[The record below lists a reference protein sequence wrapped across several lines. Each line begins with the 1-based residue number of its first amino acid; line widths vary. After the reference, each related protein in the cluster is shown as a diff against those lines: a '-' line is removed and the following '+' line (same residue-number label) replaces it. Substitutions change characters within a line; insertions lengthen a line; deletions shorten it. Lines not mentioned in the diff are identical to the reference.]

1 MSGGGGGGG
10 VLGAGSSYQSFVRTA
25 LEQTRLRTALTPHPS
40 QEKFRLIRANDDA
53 AVLDALSFSAP
64 KIRLLRSL
72 TVEKKNSVQ
81 VLDFAAFSEPEYD
94 LPIFCANA
102 FTTPA
107 QSIVVLDLNPLYDI
121 TEDKDYKDKYYRNLM
136 PLIHKYSELLPW
148 GGKITSESLRFFSP
162 IVIWTI
168 FEPTERNH
176 HVLYSALMDYYK
188 VWLQLTDQATE
199 ENDTT
204 KVVRNRE
211 AQHRYLT
218 WRAEKDPGFPL
229 LKKLIGESHA
239 KDLVTEFLFEG
250 VHSLGTKS
258 FLDYFREYACDDGT
272 VNKKRSM
279 IGKSFEDR
287 PWDATGEFIGGKDA
301 G

>member
-1 MSGGGGGGG
+1 MSGGGGGG
-10 VLGAGSSYQSFVRTA
+10 VLGAGSSYQRFVRTA
-25 LEQTRLRTALTPHPS
+25 LEQTRVRTALTPHPS
-40 QEKFRLIRANDDA
+40 QEKFKFIRANDDA
-53 AVLDALSFSAP
+53 AVLDALSFNAP

-121 TEDKDYKDKYYRNLM
+121 TVDKDYKDKYYRNLM
-136 PLIHKYSELLPW
+136 PLVQKYSELLPW

-168 FEPTERNH
+168 IEPTELNH

-188 VWLQLTDQATE
+188 VWLELTDQATE
-199 ENDTT
+199 ENDTA
-204 KVVRNRE
+204 KIIRNVE

-218 WRAEKDPGFPL
+218 WRSEKDPGFPL

-250 VHSLGTKS
+250 VNSLGSKS
-258 FLDYFREYACDDGT
+258 FLDYFPEYTRDDGT

-279 IGKSFEDR
+279 IGKCFETR
-287 PWDATGEFIGGKDA
+287 PWDATGEFIGGDN
-301 G
+301 GG